1 MKVYQK
7 ILALFLVLLMSF
19 ALSGCNVITITK
31 TAANMGDLDSVSA
44 DLNLDLDMDM
54 TMMEESTPLK
64 ITVSG
69 PLDID
74 LDNDKGK
81 ADLTV
86 DLMGEKV
93 DLLLY
98 FEKQEDVFTIY
109 TSADNGES
117 WTKNETPLNDEQ
129 EKGSSD
135 LKALATIKK
144 FADSFEETGTETIRG
159 TDAVIYSGSILW
171 KDLFEGVDLASVME
185 AAGSAASSASGTPL
199 DLSGMDLTA
208 LGSIPVTIGFDK
220 ENDLIVKGSV
230 DLTETVQNLI
240 PMVMKVAMQSIAAQS
255 GMEGMEG
262 MEDFDLSS
270 LGFNLDIHTLTVSAE
285 LYNFDAVGE
294 ITIPPEA
301 LAAETAAAA

>member
-86 DLMGEKV
+86 DLMGEKLT
-93 DLLLY
+93 LLLY
-98 FEKQEDVFTIY
+98 FEKLEDVFTIY

-117 WTKNETPLNDEQ
+117 WTKNETSLNDEQ
-129 EKGSSD
+129 EKGSSEQR
-135 LKALATIKK
+135 LRSSPTPLRRPVPRRSA
-144 FADSFEETGTETIRG
+144 GRMP
-159 TDAVIYSGSILW
+159 
-171 KDLFEGVDLASVME
+171 LFIPE
-185 AAGSAASSASGTPL
+185 ASSGKTCSRAWISLPSWKRPAL
-199 DLSGMDLTA
+199 PPAPPPVRRLT
-208 LGSIPVTIGFDK
+208 
-220 ENDLIVKGSV
+220 
-230 DLTETVQNLI
+230 
-240 PMVMKVAMQSIAAQS
+240 
-255 GMEGMEG
+255 
-262 MEDFDLSS
+262 
-270 LGFNLDIHTLTVSAE
+270 SAE
-285 LYNFDAVGE
+285 W
-294 ITIPPEA
+294 I
-301 LAAETAAAA
+301 